1 MSEVNPLPNVQYIS
15 REDAAKAPPLSGY
28 AQYMRKWRVMVAKTG
43 GRTGAIEASA
53 IDVSNLRV
61 SFYVEKSMNETPN
74 FSIVKIYN
82 LAKPTI
88 SMIERGDVVIIEAG
102 YENGNY
108 GMIFTGQIVQ
118 PSLSLEEGVDRV
130 LTLVC
135 QDGDTFYND
144 SWVSTTLGSG
154 ANGQTVIDACCAD
167 IGMGFVSQTITGGGL
182 PRGKVIF
189 GYAADYISDVASG
202 ADAQM
207 YVEDGQLYVVGPG
220 DYGKGTAVEL
230 NPTTGLIGTPNQTD
244 DGVSGQCLINPSIKL
259 NTLIHIGS
267 SLILAQQATM
277 SDGGVSYS
285 QVSADGVYR
294 IVKLVY
300 EGDTHGDPWYCNFE
314 AITQSGAKPDGLTDG
329 ATNPWR

>member
-1 MSEVNPLPNVQYIS
+1 MS
-15 REDAAKAPPLSGY
+15 APLSGY
-28 AQYMRKWRVMVAKTG
+28 AQYMRKWRVLVAKSGGKTG
-43 GRTGAIEASA
+43 TFDTSA

-61 SFYVEKSMNETPN
+61 TFYVEKAMNETPN

-88 SMIERGDVVIIEAG
+88 STIKRGDVVIIEAG

-108 GMIFTGQIVQ
+108 GMIFTGQVVQ
-118 PSLSLEEGVDRV
+118 PSISLEDGVDRV

-135 QDGDTFYND
+135 QDGDTFFNN
-144 SWVSTTLGSG
+144 SWVNTTLGSG
-154 ANGQTVIDACCAD
+154 ANGQTVIDACSGD
-167 IGMGFVSQTITGGGL
+167 IGTGFVSQTITGGGL

-189 GYAADYISDVASG
+189 GYAADYISDVAEG

-207 YVEDGQLYVVGPG
+207 YVEDGQLYVVGPA

-230 NPTTGLIGTPNQTD
+230 NPTTGLVGTPNQTD

-259 NTLIHIGS
+259 NSLIHIGA
-267 SLILAQQATM
+267 SLVLAQQATM
-277 SDGGVSYS
+277 NEGQISYTA
-285 QVSADGVYR
+285 VNADGVYR

-300 EGDTHGDPWYCNFE
+300 EGDTHGDAWYCNFD

-329 ATNPWR
+329 ATTPWR